1 MATIKDVAKAASCS
15 ISTVSYVMNND
26 TRIPEKTANRIKE
39 IAHEIGYFPL
49 AAARRLKKKNTD
61 TVIIAI
67 SDFGGPVYHELLNG
81 IQFQLAKHNYT
92 MIVSTGISSENL
104 LRERSADGA
113 VITDIH
119 ISDDFLLRLARNFSP
134 IIVLDR
140 SLSAENIY
148 NMTINNHDV
157 MKSFVTLMIEK
168 GYQKFVYVHGVNN
181 TYDNLTRYSGFRN
194 ALEAQKIAVF
204 KEYYGD
210 FTENTG
216 RLIADSIMDN
226 KEEFPDIYICANDE
240 TAIGMM
246 ESFQARGFKIPD
258 DFGVS
263 GFDDILL
270 AAYFNPRLSTIKIN
284 HFDWG
289 KSIADTLVRLMQ
301 QKSVHIEKQ
310 QGVIVLRESV

>member
-15 ISTVSYVMNND
+15 ISTVSYAMNND
-26 TRIPEKTANRIKE
+26 ARIPEKTANRIKE
-39 IAHEIGYFPL
+39 IALEIGYFPL

-81 IQFQLAKHNYT
+81 IQYQLAKYNYT
-92 MIVSTGISSENL
+92 MIVSTGVSSENL

-119 ISDDFLLRLARNFSP
+119 ISDEFLLQLARNFTP

-157 MKSFVTLMIEK
+157 MKSFVTQMIEK
-168 GYQKFVYVHGVNN
+168 GYHKFAYVHGVKN
-181 TYDNLTRYSGFRN
+181 TYDNLTRYSGFKK
-194 ALEAQKIAVF
+194 ALEAKKFDVF
-204 KEYYGD
+204 KEYFGD

-216 RLIADSIMDN
+216 RLIAESIIDN

-246 ESFQARGFKIPD
+246 ESFQAKGFKIPE

-270 AAYFNPRLSTIKIN
+270 AGYFNPKLSTIKIN
-284 HFDWG
+284 HFAWG

-301 QKSVHIEKQ
+301 QKTVQIEKQ
-310 QGVIVLRESV
+310 QGVIVLRDSF

>member
-1 MATIKDVAKAASCS
+1 
-15 ISTVSYVMNND
+15 MNND

-81 IQFQLAKHNYT
+81 IQYQLAKHNYT
-92 MIVSTGISSENL
+92 MIVSTGVSSENL

-140 SLSAENIY
+140 SLSADNIY